1 MPPRARLRLSAATRL
16 DRQLEFAG
24 ADALRRH
31 ALRAESLVREIPRDA
46 LVSEAW
52 LVERLTGVRSR
63 DAETSASLVGQA
75 VAMDSAALALRW
87 SERGPL
93 RPEDL
98 PGGAMPMEEAAR
110 RLGVTVRSLQ
120 RWRRQGLVAVRVRF
134 GRSVRSAI
142 SGETLAWA
150 QRELAAR
157 LSARTRDPARRER
170 LVQLA
175 RDEVADGI
183 SLHAAAR
190 KVARISGDS
199 VSTVRRALAAG
210 ERSGALPRLSRRE
223 TPGARTRLA
232 AWRAWRRGAGLAEV
246 AEPLS
251 RSSSATLRLIRRE
264 RRDRLRA
271 LRLQVPPLPTFSR
284 ADAAE
289 TLLAPRAVRMGLSCE
304 PWPDEARVFLK
315 RFPPGVPGADRAWA
329 ADAQRLVALRFL
341 LWRAERE
348 VAALRGSDPG
358 AGLDRAEAN
367 LRWAARLKLS
377 LVESALPGALGRLQA
392 IRAGPLTGLPPSALR
407 RAVIAAAEASGD
419 AVDESMRTERSLERP
434 QLAALA
440 AALVERAVANA
451 AWLRPGTAGREAAV
465 ELPANLRERCVPWI
479 TVVPLRD
486 DLGVLSGAAAARGSR
501 AASRRMSAKD
511 QAIGL
516 RLLALRYGWGGEHPR
531 AAREAAE
538 QLRLDVRRAAT
549 LAAEAFRALRSERA

>member
-1 MPPRARLRLSAATRL
+1 MPPRARLRLSATTRL

-31 ALRAESLVREIPRDA
+31 AQRAESLAREMPRDA

-63 DAETSASLVGQA
+63 DADTSATLVGQA

-98 PGGAMPMEEAAR
+98 PGGAIPMEEAAR

-120 RWRRQGLVAVRVRF
+120 RWRGRGLVAVRVRF

-150 QRELAAR
+150 QRELVAKLPAR
-157 LSARTRDPARRER
+157 MRDPSRRER

-175 RDEVADGI
+175 RAEVADGI

-210 ERSGALPRLSRRE
+210 ERSGALPRLARRVV
-223 TPGARTRLA
+223 PDARLRAT
-232 AWRAWRRGAGLAEV
+232 AWRAWRRGAGLSEL
-246 AEPLS
+246 AEPLA
-251 RSSSATLRLIRRE
+251 RSAAATLRLIRRE
-264 RRDRLRA
+264 RRDRLRS
-271 LRLQVPPLPTFSR
+271 LRLQVPPLPTFAR

-289 TLLAPRAVRMGLSCE
+289 TLLAPRAVRSGLSAR
-304 PWPDEARVFLK
+304 PWPDEARAFLM
-315 RFPPGVPGADRAWA
+315 RFPPVTPGADRAWS
-329 ADAQRLVALRFL
+329 ADAQRLVALRYL
-341 LWRAERE
+341 LWRVERE
-348 VAALRGSDPG
+348 ISALRGSDPG
-358 AGLDRAEAN
+358 AGLDRAEAS

-392 IRAGPLTGLPPSALR
+392 MRAGPLTGLPSAALR
-407 RAVIAAAEASGD
+407 RAIVAAVSAAGD
-419 AVDESMRTERSLERP
+419 AVSEAMLGVHAIERP
-434 QLAALA
+434 RLAALA
-440 AALVERAVANA
+440 AAALERAVAGA
-451 AWLRPGTAGREAAV
+451 SWLRPGAASRESEVTLPPRLRDSLTPWV
-465 ELPANLRERCVPWI
+465 EW
-479 TVVPLRD
+479 VPLRD
-486 DLGVLSGAAAARGSR
+486 DLAELASADGSLGARVLERRFGWDGMPPLAGLDAAH
-501 AASRRMSAKD
+501 
-511 QAIGL
+511 
-516 RLLALRYGWGGEHPR
+516 RLGM
-531 AAREAAE
+531 
-538 QLRLDVRRAAT
+538 DVRYANRV
-549 LAAEAFRALRSERA
+549 AAEAFRRLRAAAGR